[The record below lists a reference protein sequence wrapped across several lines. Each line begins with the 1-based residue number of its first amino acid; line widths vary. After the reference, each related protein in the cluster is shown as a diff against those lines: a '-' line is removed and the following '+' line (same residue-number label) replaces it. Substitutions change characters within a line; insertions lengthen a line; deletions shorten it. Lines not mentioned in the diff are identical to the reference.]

1 MTVEVAIMAAI
12 MAGFIGFF
20 FMFIRFWIEQG
31 ARRLQRKI
39 RDALDIKSVGAAV
52 AEVTVVE
59 SSLPW
64 EPTEEERLAHEKADH
79 DRYRKEKLEWHR
91 DRLASWDADFER
103 ALPLS
108 ERPVIEV
115 EEVDNDREPLYND
128 GSIVAWGGIKI
139 YEGAPPE
146 PSFWGCGREFVRGAD
161 CVCGN
166 HALDQQGV
174 GIHVPYLTVNEMRA
188 IRSQELSRVEI
199 LEADYKAQMGF
210 LLTYGSFDSYD
221 SDGDQE

>member
-64 EPTEEERLAHEKADH
+64 EPTEEERLAYEKRDH
-79 DRYRKEKLEWHR
+79 DRYRAQKLEWHNE
-91 DRLASWDADFER
+91 RLAQWDVDFEQ
-103 ALPLS
+103 ALPLE
-108 ERPVIEV
+108 EREILLAERAIQAGLKYKQPEMHGDDTIM
-115 EEVDNDREPLYND
+115 
-128 GSIVAWGGIKI
+128 AWGGMKI
-139 YEGAPPE
+139 YDARPVQPMIQ
-146 PSFWGCGREFVRGAD
+146 P
-161 CVCGN
+161 
-166 HALDQQGV
+166 
-174 GIHVPYLTVNEMRA
+174 PYLTVNEMRA
-188 IRSQELSRVEI
+188 IRSQELSQVER
-199 LEADYKAQMGF
+199 LEAEYKAQMDF